1 MKSAEKRELLNELKE
16 LRKVV
21 IELEKVKQDKKR
33 MQAQLLQAQ
42 KMEAI
47 GKLAGGMAHDFNN
60 LLTAIIGYG
69 HLLYDEIA
77 SEDPKREILE
87 EILNAASQAA
97 GLTKQLLSFS
107 RKNHVKLEVLD
118 LNSIVDEMEGMID
131 RLIGEDIEFAKDIE
145 EKELNIKVDSTQLEQ
160 VILNLIVN
168 ARDAMPRGGKL
179 TVVTEKVVIGDKEKH
194 KIPYSRAGDFACL
207 SVIDTGVGMEKK
219 NIRKIFD
226 PFYTTKRTG
235 TGLGLSVVHGIIK
248 KLKGWINVESMPGE
262 GTTFKIYLPLS
273 HKKKTKK
280 KKEFTAVSDLKGK
293 GESILVVED
302 EEVTRKFITK
312 ILRANGYSVLE
323 AESIEEATK
332 TFNNNQDEIKMI
344 FSDVVL
350 SDGSG
355 LEFAEEIIAKDKN
368 IKILLSSGYIDEKA
382 ELSRIAE
389 KEFEFLEK
397 PYNGQELSKKIRE
410 ALA

>member
-1 MKSAEKRELLNELKE
+1 MKSVEKIELLNELKE

-21 IELEKVKQDKKR
+21 FELEKIKQDKKR

-69 HLLYDEIA
+69 QLLYDEIA

-87 EILNAASQAA
+87 EILNAASRAA
-97 GLTKQLLSFS
+97 GLTGQLLSFS
-107 RKNHVKLEVLD
+107 RKNPVKLEVLD
-118 LNSIVDEMEGMID
+118 LNLIVNEMEGMID
-131 RLIGEDIEFAKDIE
+131 RLIGEDIEFSRDME
-145 EKELNIKVDSTQLEQ
+145 EKELNVRVDSTQLQQ

-179 TVVTEKVVIGDKEKH
+179 TMATEKVVIGDKEKH
-194 KIPYSRAGDFACL
+194 KIPYSRTGDFACL
-207 SVIDTGVGMEKK
+207 SVIDTGVGMERKS
-219 NIRKIFD
+219 IRKIFD

-235 TGLGLSVVHGIIK
+235 TGLGLSVVHGIIN

-273 HKKKTKK
+273 DERKTEKG
-280 KKEFTAVSDLKGK
+280 KEITAISDLKGK

-302 EEVTRKFITK
+302 EEVTRKFIAK

-323 AESIEEATK
+323 AESIEEATE
-332 TFNNNQDEIKMI
+332 TFNRNQNEIKMI

-355 LEFAEEIIAKDKN
+355 LEFAEGIIAKDKN

-382 ELSRIAE
+382 ELSRITE

-397 PYNGQELSKKIRE
+397 PYNGQELSRKIRE
-410 ALA
+410 VLA